1 MEFPSLLEAALSCW
15 GPLVTTLARGTR
27 CSRALGKQVDSIT
40 QPHPGHFHPV
50 PKSGWDKQLLWDE
63 GGPKKFWK
71 RPFGVVFW
79 LSGETPPI
87 SRGECGNG
95 RLFLQLERTRGVF
108 CGLCCH
114 LLSFVGTN
122 SSFWVSLHSDKG
134 GSLIVLITRPLG
146 KLSMSWH
153 A

>member
-87 SRGECGNG
+87 SRGERGNG
-95 RLFLQLERTRGVF
+95 MLFLQLERTRGVF

-146 KLSMSWH
+146 KLSMLWH